1 MTSKKDKSMLKI
13 FTYIFFLTFTL
24 NAFSISNNEINKI
37 CQKEINK
44 FLCVKRLKINRFK
57 LNRGNPIEIPVI
69 PFKK

>member
-1 MTSKKDKSMLKI
+1 MTSKKNKSMLKI

-69 PFKK
+69 PYEK

>member
-1 MTSKKDKSMLKI
+1 MTSKKNKSMLKI